1 MKVAQKML
9 RSCVG
14 SVSDVQ
20 SYWAGTNRANRRQ
33 VCCSTWELQSR
44 GRPKIKNVQ
53 KDSQGFM
60 EKFSLWEKSFWL
72 LAVAAWFNSEPT
84 FHTWPIISFRQ
95 ELWAAFGVAEEPIR
109 KEMAIHSPRWMN
121 QITLGQY
128 FSFLAP
134 LLPLWIDGIF
144 EWVDEDFLF
153 FFFLSSPCSVR
164 SNSTPRDAIT
174 CLSCSASP
182 PAPPPPPPSP
192 HPLHRRVNLPRLSGL
207 ITRKHKLPILTF

>member
-1 MKVAQKML
+1 
-9 RSCVG
+9 
-14 SVSDVQ
+14 
-20 SYWAGTNRANRRQ
+20 
-33 VCCSTWELQSR
+33 
-44 GRPKIKNVQ
+44 
-53 KDSQGFM
+53 M

>member
-9 RSCVG
+9 QSCVG

-20 SYWAGTNRANRRQ
+20 SYRAGTNRANRRQ
-33 VCCSTWELQSR
+33 VCCSKWELQSK

-53 KDSQGFM
+53 KDSRGFM